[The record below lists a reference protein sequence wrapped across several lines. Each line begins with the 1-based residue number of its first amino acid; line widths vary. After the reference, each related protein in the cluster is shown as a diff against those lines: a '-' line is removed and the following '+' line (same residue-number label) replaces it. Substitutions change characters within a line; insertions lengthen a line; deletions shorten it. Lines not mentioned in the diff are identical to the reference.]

1 MSSNRL
7 APYRFFTRGGYL
19 QDVAVAVG
27 SKREGDK
34 YEINIFDENNNFVN
48 KSLRIQDEGDIW
60 SEVDPRDCESYV

>member
-48 KSLRIQDEGDIW
+48 KSLRI
-60 SEVDPRDCESYV
+60 